1 MAIQARA
8 EVTRQSIIDA
18 AVSVF
23 DEVGYGKTGLS
34 DIMSRAGVTKGGFYY
49 HFATKDAVAA
59 AIIEE
64 AAAEIRAQF
73 QTIVDSSSSPA
84 LDNLIRASFYVV
96 AITATDNRIRVANM
110 LRQSLTHVSDAG
122 PASYP
127 AERANLLRAV
137 EKAMAEGGLQADVDP
152 DAVAQA
158 IWTLGPGT
166 LLLAEATGD
175 DVFARLAQVWTVLLR
190 GMVVPELLTHT
201 TDFVDLMTRQH
212 SKVPRQR

>member
-1 MAIQARA
+1 M
-8 EVTRQSIIDA
+8 
-18 AVSVF
+18 F
-23 DEVGYGKTGLS
+23 DEVGYGKRLS

-127 AERANLLRAV
+127 AERAILLRAV

-166 LLLAEATGD
+166 LLLAEAPATTSSHAWPRSG
-175 DVFARLAQVWTVLLR
+175 RYCCGEWWYPNCSLIQLIS
-190 GMVVPELLTHT
+190 LT
-201 TDFVDLMTRQH
+201 L
-212 SKVPRQR
+212 

>member
-8 EVTRQSIIDA
+8 EATRQSILEA
-18 AVSVF
+18 AVSLF
-23 DEVGYGKTGLS
+23 DEVGYAKAGLA

-49 HFATKDAVAA
+49 HFPTKEALAA

-64 AAAEIRAQF
+64 AAAEIRTAF
-73 QTIVDSSSSPA
+73 QNIIDSSPAPA
-84 LDNLIRASFYVV
+84 LDNLIRATFDVV
-96 AITATDNRIRVANM
+96 AITATDNRIRIANM

-127 AERANLLRAV
+127 AERGILLSGVERAV
-137 EKAMAEGGLQADVDP
+137 AEGALQADVDA
-152 DAVAQA
+152 DAVTQT

-175 DVFARLAQVWTVLLR
+175 DVFARLAQVWTVILR
-190 GMVVPELLTHT
+190 GIVVPEARDHAIE
-201 TDFVDLMTRQH
+201 FVAAMVAQH
-212 SKVPRQR
+212 SQAGAHR